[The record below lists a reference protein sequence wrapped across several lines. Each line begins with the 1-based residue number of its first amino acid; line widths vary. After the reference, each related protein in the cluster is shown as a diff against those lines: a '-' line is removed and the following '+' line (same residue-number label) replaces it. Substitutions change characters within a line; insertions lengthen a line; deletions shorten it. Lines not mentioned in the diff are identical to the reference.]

1 MNIPKQN
8 NSDMLDSGWW
18 DLLPKHYIKWIR
30 LGRFDRPV
38 GFWLLLLPGWW
49 VLPLTNLDFINCI
62 KLMFIFLIGSIVM
75 RAAGCTIN
83 DMWDKDIDK
92 KISRTKKR
100 PLASGEISLFS
111 ALTFTAILLF
121 VGSSLLLYF
130 SNLLT
135 LLITTFGFIFYSL
148 IYTIYLKWATP
159 QNIVIGGLSGALPPL
174 IGWTAVNN
182 DISLLPLTLV
192 LVIFLWTPPHF
203 WPLAIDRLEEY
214 KKEGVPMM
222 PIAKGVSRTKKEM
235 VVYAILLLAASL
247 APFFYGLT
255 GYFYLI
261 STTTLNLYFIYL
273 CIAYLNDRENE
284 LSMKIFN
291 FSVKYMFLF
300 FLATYIDFLISL
312 YV

>member
-1 MNIPKQN
+1 MSLISYINLCKPKIVLLLTITA
-8 NSDMLDSGWW
+8 SVGMLISIEFYENVTSGLAS
-18 DLLPKHYIKWIR
+18 LLGFSLLAGASAALNQI
-30 LGRFDRPV
+30 FDRE
-38 GFWLLLLPGWW
+38 
-49 VLPLTNLDFINCI
+49 T
-62 KLMFIFLIGSIVM
+62 
-75 RAAGCTIN
+75 
-83 DMWDKDIDK
+83 DKNMN
-92 KISRTKKR
+92 RTKTR
-100 PLASGEISLFS
+100 PLASGEISLLS

-121 VGSSLLLYF
+121 AGSSLLLYF

-148 IYTIYLKWATP
+148 IYTIYLKWTTP

-203 WPLAIDRLEEY
+203 WPLAIDRMDEY

-235 VVYAILLLAASL
+235 IVYSILLLAASL
-247 APFFYGLT
+247 APFIYGLT
-255 GYFYLI
+255 GYFYLA
-261 STTTLNLYFIYL
+261 STTLLNLYFIYL
-273 CIAYLNDRENE
+273 CIAYLNDRENQ

-300 FLATYIDFLISL
+300 FLTTYIDFLILL

>member
-1 MNIPKQN
+1 MNLASYINLCKPKIVLLLTITALVG
-8 NSDMLDSGWW
+8 MLLSINFYSNILDGLAS
-18 DLLPKHYIKWIR
+18 LLGFALLAGASAALNQI
-30 LGRFDRPV
+30 FDRE
-38 GFWLLLLPGWW
+38 
-49 VLPLTNLDFINCI
+49 T
-62 KLMFIFLIGSIVM
+62 
-75 RAAGCTIN
+75 
-83 DMWDKDIDK
+83 DKNMN
-92 KISRTKKR
+92 RTKTR

-148 IYTIYLKWATP
+148 IYTIYLKWSTP

-203 WPLAIDRLEEY
+203 WPLAIDRLDEY

-261 STTTLNLYFIYL
+261 STTALNLYFFYL

>member
-1 MNIPKQN
+1 MSLTSFLNLCKPKIVLLLTITA
-8 NSDMLDSGWW
+8 SVGMLISIEFYENVTSGLAS
-18 DLLPKHYIKWIR
+18 LLGFSLLAASSAALNQI
-30 LGRFDRPV
+30 FDRE
-38 GFWLLLLPGWW
+38 
-49 VLPLTNLDFINCI
+49 T
-62 KLMFIFLIGSIVM
+62 
-75 RAAGCTIN
+75 
-83 DMWDKDIDK
+83 DKNMN
-92 KISRTKKR
+92 RTKTR

-121 VGSSLLLYF
+121 AGSSLLLYF

-148 IYTIYLKWATP
+148 IYTIYLKWMTP

-203 WPLAIDRLEEY
+203 WPLAIDRMDEY

-235 VVYAILLLAASL
+235 IVYSILLLAASL
-247 APFFYGLT
+247 APFIYGLT
-255 GYFYLI
+255 GYFYLA
-261 STTTLNLYFIYL
+261 STTLLNLYFIYL
-273 CIAYLNDRENE
+273 CIAYLNDRENQ

-300 FLATYIDFLISL
+300 FLTTYIDFLILL
-312 YV
+312 YA

>member
-1 MNIPKQN
+1 MNLASYINLCKPKIVLLLTVTALVG
-8 NSDMLDSGWW
+8 MLLSINFYSNILDGLAS
-18 DLLPKHYIKWIR
+18 LLGFALLAGASAALNQI
-30 LGRFDRPV
+30 FDRE
-38 GFWLLLLPGWW
+38 
-49 VLPLTNLDFINCI
+49 T
-62 KLMFIFLIGSIVM
+62 
-75 RAAGCTIN
+75 
-83 DMWDKDIDK
+83 DKNMN
-92 KISRTKKR
+92 RTKKR

-111 ALTFTAILLF
+111 ALTFTVILLF

-130 SNLLT
+130 SNLMT

-192 LVIFLWTPPHF
+192 LIIFLWTPPHF

-261 STTTLNLYFIYL
+261 STTALNLYFIYL

>member
-1 MNIPKQN
+1 MGISSFIDLCKPKIVLLLTITALVG
-8 NSDMLDSGWW
+8 MLLTVEFYSNVLSSLAS
-18 DLLPKHYIKWIR
+18 LLGFALLAASSAALNQI
-30 LGRFDRPV
+30 FDRE
-38 GFWLLLLPGWW
+38 
-49 VLPLTNLDFINCI
+49 
-62 KLMFIFLIGSIVM
+62 S
-75 RAAGCTIN
+75 
-83 DMWDKDIDK
+83 DKNME
-92 KISRTKKR
+92 RTKKR
-100 PLASGEISLFS
+100 PLATGELTLFQ
-111 ALTFTAILLF
+111 ALSFTAMLLF
-121 VGSSLLLYF
+121 IGSSLLLYF

-135 LLITTFGFIFYSL
+135 LFITTLGFIFYSL

-174 IGWTAVNN
+174 IGWTAVTNE
-182 DISLLPLTLV
+182 ISLLPLILV

-222 PIAKGVSRTKKEM
+222 PIAKGVTRTKKEM
-235 VVYAILLLAASL
+235 VVYAFLLLGASL

-255 GYFYLI
+255 GYFYLF
-261 STTTLNLYFIYL
+261 STTTLNIYFIYL
-273 CIAYLNDRENE
+273 CIAYLGDEKNE

-300 FLATYIDFLISL
+300 FLATYIDFLLML

>member
-1 MNIPKQN
+1 MGISSFIDLCKPKIVLLLTITALVG
-8 NSDMLDSGWW
+8 MLLTVEFYSNVLSSLAS
-18 DLLPKHYIKWIR
+18 LLGFALLAASSAALNQI
-30 LGRFDRPV
+30 FDRE
-38 GFWLLLLPGWW
+38 
-49 VLPLTNLDFINCI
+49 
-62 KLMFIFLIGSIVM
+62 S
-75 RAAGCTIN
+75 
-83 DMWDKDIDK
+83 DKNME
-92 KISRTKKR
+92 RTKKR
-100 PLASGEISLFS
+100 PLATGELTLFQ
-111 ALTFTAILLF
+111 ALSFTAILLF
-121 VGSSLLLYF
+121 IGSSLLLYF

-135 LLITTFGFIFYSL
+135 LFITTLGFIFYSL

-174 IGWTAVNN
+174 IGWTAVTNE
-182 DISLLPLTLV
+182 ISLLPLILV

-222 PIAKGVSRTKKEM
+222 PIAKGVTRTKKEM
-235 VVYAILLLAASL
+235 VVYAFLLLGASL

-255 GYFYLI
+255 GYFYLF
-261 STTTLNLYFIYL
+261 STTALNVYFIYL
-273 CIAYLNDRENE
+273 CIAYLGDEKNE

-300 FLATYIDFLISL
+300 FLATYIDFLLML

>member
-1 MNIPKQN
+1 MNLASYINLCKPKIVLLLTITALVG
-8 NSDMLDSGWW
+8 MLLSINFYSNILDGLAS
-18 DLLPKHYIKWIR
+18 LLGFALLAGASAALNQI
-30 LGRFDRPV
+30 FDRE
-38 GFWLLLLPGWW
+38 
-49 VLPLTNLDFINCI
+49 T
-62 KLMFIFLIGSIVM
+62 
-75 RAAGCTIN
+75 
-83 DMWDKDIDK
+83 DKNMN
-92 KISRTKKR
+92 RTKTR

-148 IYTIYLKWATP
+148 IYTIYLKWSTP
-159 QNIVIGGLSGALPPL
+159 QNIVSGGLSGALPPL

-203 WPLAIDRLEEY
+203 WPLAIDRLDEY

>member
-1 MNIPKQN
+1 MNLASYINLCKPKIVLLLTITALVG
-8 NSDMLDSGWW
+8 MLLSINFYSNILDGLAS
-18 DLLPKHYIKWIR
+18 LLGFALLAGASAALNQI
-30 LGRFDRPV
+30 FDRE
-38 GFWLLLLPGWW
+38 
-49 VLPLTNLDFINCI
+49 T
-62 KLMFIFLIGSIVM
+62 
-75 RAAGCTIN
+75 
-83 DMWDKDIDK
+83 DKNMN
-92 KISRTKKR
+92 RTKKR

-203 WPLAIDRLEEY
+203 WPLAIDRLDEY

>member
-1 MNIPKQN
+1 MSLTSFLNLCKPKIVLLLTITA
-8 NSDMLDSGWW
+8 SVGMLISIEFYENVTSGLAS
-18 DLLPKHYIKWIR
+18 LLGFSLLAASSAALNQI
-30 LGRFDRPV
+30 FDRE
-38 GFWLLLLPGWW
+38 
-49 VLPLTNLDFINCI
+49 T
-62 KLMFIFLIGSIVM
+62 
-75 RAAGCTIN
+75 
-83 DMWDKDIDK
+83 DKNMN
-92 KISRTKKR
+92 RTKTR

-121 VGSSLLLYF
+121 AGSSLLLYF

-148 IYTIYLKWATP
+148 IYTIYLKWMTP

-203 WPLAIDRLEEY
+203 WPLAIDRMDEY

-235 VVYAILLLAASL
+235 IVYSILLLAASL
-247 APFFYGLT
+247 APFIYGLT
-255 GYFYLI
+255 GYFYLA
-261 STTTLNLYFIYL
+261 STTLLNLYFIYL
-273 CIAYLNDRENE
+273 CIAYLNDRENQ

-300 FLATYIDFLISL
+300 FLQPILIF
-312 YV
+312 

>member
-1 MNIPKQN
+1 MNLASYINLCKPKIVLLLTVTALVG
-8 NSDMLDSGWW
+8 MLLSINFYSNILDGLAS
-18 DLLPKHYIKWIR
+18 LLGFALLAGASASLNQI
-30 LGRFDRPV
+30 FDRE
-38 GFWLLLLPGWW
+38 
-49 VLPLTNLDFINCI
+49 T
-62 KLMFIFLIGSIVM
+62 
-75 RAAGCTIN
+75 
-83 DMWDKDIDK
+83 DKNMN
-92 KISRTKKR
+92 RTKKR

-261 STTTLNLYFIYL
+261 STTALNLYFIYL